1 MVKKVYDFG
10 KEGNTM
16 SYILLCDQIMDYPL
30 FGWYSCGS
38 TTIFF
43 RYSYTERKIYLD
55 FAEADSDD
63 LSDKI
68 IELRYDADEWPEIYG
83 LIPQHPRK
91 LSFSYKTAV
100 EYIGMWKG

>member
-1 MVKKVYDFG
+1 MEAQQFSSG
-10 KEGNTM
+10 IHTLKEK
-16 SYILLCDQIMDYPL
+16 YILTSP
-30 FGWYSCGS
+30 
-38 TTIFF
+38 
-43 RYSYTERKIYLD
+43 K
-55 FAEADSDD
+55 

-100 EYIGMWKG
+100 EYIGMWRG

>member
-83 LIPQHPRK
+83 LTPQHPRK

-100 EYIGMWKG
+100 EYIGMWRG

>member
-63 LSDKI
+63 LSDN
-68 IELRYDADEWPEIYG
+68 G
-83 LIPQHPRK
+83 MIPQHPRK

-100 EYIGMWKG
+100 EYIGMWRG